1 MKLQARRLRA
11 ILLAFVFASFHL
23 TAAAQ
28 APKPSDPGKTQPA
41 KPQAVAFVGVNV
53 VPMDRERVL
62 ENQTV
67 VVRDGRIAEIGPAA
81 KTKVP
86 EGALRVEARG
96 KFLMPGLA
104 EMHGHLPH
112 PNTPPAVADSI
123 LFLFVANGVT
133 TVRGMFGFPN
143 HVALRD
149 RAARGE
155 ILSPT
160 LYVAGPALSGQS
172 VQSPAAADALVRE
185 HKQAGYDLLKVH
197 EGLSREA
204 YDRIVATANEV
215 KIPFGGHVAD
225 AVGLAHAL
233 KSRQS
238 SVEHMDG
245 YLEALEA
252 DDSPIRDADPQT
264 RAQKILEHLDV
275 RKLPA
280 LASATRDAGVW
291 VTPTQALWQTF
302 FSTEPTETFRQR
314 PELKYVP
321 PQMVEGWV
329 KQRANMQQQPGPT
342 PAEAARVVSLR
353 DRILKALADAG
364 APLLLG
370 SDAPQLFSV
379 PGFSLQREMQAMAKA
394 GLTPYQIL
402 ESGTR
407 NPARY
412 WNAEQEFGTVQVGR
426 RADLVLLDAD
436 PLKDVSN
443 VARRSGVMLRGR
455 WLPETELRRTL
466 DELAARYAEKK

>member
-1 MKLQARRLRA
+1 MREKVWQLC
-11 ILLAFVFASFHL
+11 
-23 TAAAQ
+23 AAALLLLGCGGPAGTNE
-28 APKPSDPGKTQPA
+28 APAQSKGQERE
-41 KPQAVAFVGVNV
+41 VAFVNVNV
-53 VPMDRERVL
+53 VPMDSERVL
-62 ENQTV
+62 AGQTV
-67 VVRDGRIAEIGPAA
+67 LVRGETVVEVGPAS
-81 KTKVP
+81 KVKVP
-86 EGALRVEARG
+86 AGALRVDGRG
-96 KFLMPGLA
+96 KYLMPGLA

-112 PNTPPAVADSI
+112 PSTPAPVADSI
-123 LFLFVANGVT
+123 LLLFVANGVT

-143 HVALRD
+143 HVQLRE
-149 RAARGE
+149 RAARNE
-155 ILSPT
+155 LLSPT

-172 VQSPAAADALVRE
+172 VQSASAADALVRE

-204 YDRIVATANEV
+204 YDRIVATANEL
-215 KIPFGGHVAD
+215 KIPFGGHVAEG
-225 AVGLAHAL
+225 VGLLHAI
-233 KSRQS
+233 KSKQS

-264 RAQKILEHLDV
+264 RAQKLLQHLDE

-280 LASATRDAGVW
+280 LAAATRDAGIW

-302 FSTEPTETFRQR
+302 FSSESTESLKQR

-321 PQMVEGWV
+321 PQMVAGWV
-329 KQRANMQQQPGPT
+329 KQRANMQQQGGPP
-342 PAEAARVVSLR
+342 PADAARIIQLR
-353 DRILKALADAG
+353 DRILKALADAN

-379 PGFSLQREMQAMAKA
+379 PGFSLHREMQAMAKA

-402 ESGTR
+402 ASGTL

-412 WNAEQEFGTVQVGR
+412 WNAENEFGTVQAGR
-426 RADLVLLDAD
+426 RADLILLDAD
-436 PLKDVSN
+436 PLKDISN

-455 WLPETELRRTL
+455 WLPEAELRRML
-466 DELAARYAEKK
+466 DALAAQYAPPK